1 MSGRIRPVE
10 RDDYLPEVPPDLRKT
25 LFQQDSVGQE
35 RLCYTVPAE
44 DLANGR
50 KVTAEEWLAAGGDD
64 MPQAIIDHL
73 VCYRREVLKRK
84 FFKERMARPARAA
97 AQIAPF
103 PHG

>member
-10 RDDYLPEVPPDLRKT
+10 RADYLPEVPPDLRKAV
-25 LFQQDSVGQE
+25 FQQDSVGQE

-50 KVTAEEWLAAGGDD
+50 KVTAEERLAAGVDD

-73 VCYRREVLKRK
+73 VCYRGEFLKRK
-84 FFKERMARPARAA
+84 FFRERMAVRAHAA
-97 AQIAPF
+97 AQI
-103 PHG
+103 